1 MGKKLTA
8 LLITLCL
15 LLALTAC
22 GAPKTYEVRFELNG
36 GTLISGELL
45 QEVESG
51 ASAEA
56 PSAER
61 EGYVLGGWSG
71 ELDNVQGN
79 MVSVAQWVKL
89 HTVTFDPDGGELI
102 SGELEQRVAEG
113 ELPAEPELS
122 RRFAAFDGWSPAVEA
137 TTGDITYT
145 AQWKH
150 TVLSPEELYE
160 YISPAVVEMQVFDI
174 NGTQFALGSG
184 FFIDD
189 KGTLVTNYHVIEA
202 AYSAKALLSDGS
214 TVDIACVKAYDEALD
229 LAILQAEISGNE
241 CLALAEQ
248 GVKTGETV
256 YALGSS
262 QGLTGSFSEGIVST
276 AAREIDSV
284 VCIQT
289 TAPISQG
296 NSGGPLVNRYGE
308 AVGINSM
315 TLELGQNLNFA
326 IDVKELDKL
335 DPSLELSLPDFY
347 EQTVPEVT
355 SDEQSGFWYDYSD
368 YNEVESNDSIML
380 ADVLEN
386 DNWVAGEIS
395 DSEDIDC
402 FYFRLDQA
410 QDVVLTVAPYYLDD
424 MPYFGAELF
433 RLGDEDLDYVTS
445 FADFEAAEGEYIHGV
460 RFGKDV
466 TLTLDA
472 GTYFVAFYLEDEY
485 WSEYNEPS
493 YYLATAEW

>member
-1 MGKKLTA
+1 M
-8 LLITLCL
+8 
-15 LLALTAC
+15 
-22 GAPKTYEVRFELNG
+22 
-36 GTLISGELL
+36 
-45 QEVESG
+45 
-51 ASAEA
+51 
-56 PSAER
+56 
-61 EGYVLGGWSG
+61 
-71 ELDNVQGN
+71 
-79 MVSVAQWVKL
+79 
-89 HTVTFDPDGGELI
+89 
-102 SGELEQRVAEG
+102 
-113 ELPAEPELS
+113 
-122 RRFAAFDGWSPAVEA
+122 
-137 TTGDITYT
+137 
-145 AQWKH
+145 
-150 TVLSPEELYE
+150 
-160 YISPAVVEMQVFDI
+160 
-174 NGTQFALGSG
+174 
-184 FFIDD
+184 
-189 KGTLVTNYHVIEA
+189 IEA

-229 LAILQAEISGNE
+229 LAILQAEIGGNE

-472 GTYFVAFYLEDEY
+472 APISSPSIWRMNTGASTTNHPTTSLPPNGKERHEK
-485 WSEYNEPS
+485 EPVTKCQDLS
-493 YYLATAEW
+493 LRNPARGFGNPFPLTKTDPHAKNGRFCGRFLFGMRG